1 VIVKNALPLPS
12 IKHTT
17 HPLYASLYPM
27 KKVLITDDVHPLML
41 EGFQKQGYMVDYQP
55 NTNHQKVLSIIGDYE
70 GLIVNSKIF
79 VHQELIDRAVKL
91 KFVGRL
97 GSGMEIIDRKYAA
110 QKGIAVHNSPEG
122 NRNAVAE
129 HAIGMLLA
137 LANQFVAADN
147 QVRQKIW
154 QREARRGFEIEGL
167 TVGIIG
173 FGHTGAR
180 FARKL
185 AGFDMKILAYDK
197 YLPTGYS
204 LPYQLNNVVET
215 DVQTI
220 QNQADI
226 ISFHLPLTVETHHFL
241 NDDFL
246 NRCSKKIILINT
258 SRGKVADLKTV
269 VHGLATGKLRGACL
283 DVFENEKVETFSSE
297 ETLLYERLYG
307 FKNTVLTPHVAGWT
321 HESKRNLAQ
330 ILLDKIAN
338 I

>member
-1 VIVKNALPLPS
+1 
-12 IKHTT
+12 
-17 HPLYASLYPM
+17 M
-27 KKVLITDDVHPLML
+27 KKVLITDEVHPLML
-41 EGFQKQGYMVDYQP
+41 KGFQEKGYLVDYQP
-55 NTNHQKVLSIIGDYE
+55 NTTYQKVLNIIEDYE
-70 GLIVNSKIF
+70 GLIVNSKIL
-79 VHQELIDRAVKL
+79 VHQALIDRAVKL
-91 KFVGRL
+91 EFVGRL

-110 QKGIAVHNSPEG
+110 AKGIAVHNSPEG

-129 HAIGMLLA
+129 HAVGMLLA
-137 LANQFVAADN
+137 LTNQLVIADN

-197 YLPTGYS
+197 YLSPGYTRPS
-204 LPYQLNNVVET
+204 DLKNIIET

-226 ISFHLPLTVETHHFL
+226 ISFHLPLTTETHHFF
-241 NDDFL
+241 NDAFL
-246 NRCSKKIILINT
+246 NYCEKNIILINT
-258 SRGKVADLKTV
+258 SRGKVVDLKTV
-269 VHGLATGKLRGACL
+269 VQGLASGKLRGACL

-297 ETLLYERLYG
+297 ENQLYDRLYG

-321 HESKRNLAQ
+321 HESKQNLAK
-330 ILLDKIAN
+330 ILLDKIFAQIPISNTAN
-338 I
+338 GFI

>member
-1 VIVKNALPLPS
+1 
-12 IKHTT
+12 
-17 HPLYASLYPM
+17 M

-41 EGFQKQGYMVDYQP
+41 EGFQKKGYIVDYQP
-55 NTNHQKVLSIIGDYE
+55 NTTHQKVLSIIGDYE

-97 GSGMEIIDRKYAA
+97 GSGMEIIDRKYAE

-129 HAIGMLLA
+129 HAVGMLLA
-137 LANQFVAADN
+137 LANQIVVADN

-185 AGFDMKILAYDK
+185 AGFDVKILAYDK

-204 LPYQLNNVVET
+204 HPYRLNNVVET

-226 ISFHLPLTVETHHFL
+226 ISFHLPLTTETHHFF

-246 NRCSKKIILINT
+246 NHCQKKVILINT
-258 SRGKVADLKTV
+258 SRGKVVDLKTV
-269 VHGLATGKLRGACL
+269 VQGLESGKLRGTCL

-297 ETLLYERLYG
+297 ENLLYNQLYG

-321 HESKRNLAQ
+321 HESKQNLAK
-330 ILLDKIAN
+330 ILLERILVCD
-338 I
+338 